1 MFRFCFQNLL
11 VAMYKLFCWSGSILP
26 PSREKE
32 VNSTA
37 IQNQARCWMQRDGR
51 TYKKS
56 RTKPSYEFNMRMK
69 SKMYRS
75 TLLVLVLFLR
85 AKKISFVPRKNL
97 SSDFSKKRRKNAAI
111 IFCHVATNTPLWPLF
126 YLYLWVYKCVM
137 KQFQLL
143 YWMIQKKYNFL
154 RFYKTQKVEQE
165 KEMVTIIWMYVCMND
180 RMISSF
186 TVSLYQKNLKSC
198 VTVSSL
204 CS

>member
-1 MFRFCFQNLL
+1 MGVHTKKVGPSQVTNSIWEWNQKCIGLL
-11 VAMYKLFCWSGSILP
+11 YLYLYSSFVQKKL
-26 PSREKE
+26 
-32 VNSTA
+32 
-37 IQNQARCWMQRDGR
+37 
-51 TYKKS
+51 
-56 RTKPSYEFNMRMK
+56 
-69 SKMYRS
+69 
-75 TLLVLVLFLR
+75 
-85 AKKISFVPRKNL
+85 SFVPRKNL